1 MIFIEKRYVVRI
13 LALQFIGRCLI
24 DFRSDIG
31 KRKKI
36 NNYLEKLSNPTR
48 SEELNFIFQITDKEF
63 IFEDV
68 SFLINNKN
76 LVIPNL
82 QAKKQKNKFF
92 FIGKIKNKNLN
103 FKQNKQFIYK
113 YKICIE

>member
-1 MIFIEKRYVVRI
+1 MSENENILSIQNLILSNDYKIEEIKNI
-13 LALQFIGRCLI
+13 
-24 DFRSDIG
+24 
-31 KRKKI
+31 
-36 NNYLEKLSNPTR
+36 KLSYETNKITK
-48 SEELNFIFQITDKEF
+48 LNFIFQITDKEF
-63 IFEDV
+63 NFEDV

-103 FKQNKQFIYK
+103 FKQNEISEIIDNKFLNDNLKNI
-113 YKICIE
+113 IFN